1 MAFLVSPGVE
11 IKEIDLTN
19 IIPAVSTSI
28 GAYAGVYEW
37 GPTNE
42 ITTLSTE
49 ADLISTFGYP
59 VVSTVEGSDSRL
71 DWYAAANF
79 LGYSNNLQL
88 IRILPEGARNAASE
102 PFAARTSSTSVV
114 FTGTVNDSEATIIQ
128 GVPVSID
135 DSDVFT
141 YTIYYNGTTGVTFD
155 IRKPYVV
162 LPDSD
167 YVPGL
172 NKLSIDSDQILGSGT
187 YTYGTYPTDSDSI
200 VQAGGYT
207 YSSLDSDDIATAIDL
222 NTLDS
227 DGADALINAELAT
240 RLAANQANDTAINA
254 QIQHNLAA
262 IDSEEG
268 VVTGMIAHNIIANDS
283 DSDARV
289 LLISKLRQRFQSE
302 WDSDQTFNVVYT
314 VADLAQRFA
323 HALEAA
329 GVAGVVVDSD
339 GGLDDAINDP
349 TVTYFTGSNVKPNN
363 YTITDSRNNITIK
376 YFETKELES
385 NVDAATEAV
394 IENENDFLIK
404 ESSLAQGSVYAKYP
418 GQRGNGIG
426 VALIDAGIDSEGIE
440 LFNGNTVGDIFDTVP
455 ATSVWAE
462 ENFGTDLL
470 DEVHVVVYTT
480 DTTITGTKNEVL
492 ERFAYMSKAK
502 NAVTA
507 DGAKNYY
514 VNVIN
519 DNSDW
524 IWIVNEERATGTV
537 TGGQRNI
544 GTNVT
549 VEAGTVTPFNAFKT
563 NTSKNGVISY
573 ELGGG
578 TDGSAVDSAE
588 LRLALD
594 LFKDAEIVDI
604 SLTWAGNWA
613 KADKKYLIDI
623 CESRKDTV
631 AFISPSYDAAV
642 TNPTSKGIA
651 DYFNS
656 SVDGYNSSSYVV
668 FDSGWKRQ
676 YDKYN
681 DGYFW
686 IPCAPD
692 IAGLAAR
699 TDNENDPWWSPAGL
713 NRGHLR
719 DVVKLSFSPNQA
731 ERDELYKQRVNP
743 VVSFRG
749 QGTLLYGDKT
759 GLSRPSAFD
768 RINVRR
774 LFIVLE
780 KAIATAAKF
789 QLFEFNDDITRAT
802 FRNMVEPFLNDI
814 KTRRGLTDFL
824 VVCDD
829 TNNTPE
835 VIDSNRFVADIYI
848 KPTRSI
854 NFITL
859 NFIAVRTGVSF
870 SEIVNGGAG

>member
-42 ITTLSTE
+42 ITTVSSE

-59 VVSTVEGSDSRL
+59 VVSTNEGTDTRV

-88 IRILPEGARNAASE
+88 VRILPEGARNAASE
-102 PFAARTSSTSVV
+102 PFAARSLSTSVV
-114 FTGTVNDSEATIIQ
+114 FTGTVNDSEASIVQ

-141 YTIYYNGTTGVTFD
+141 YTIPYDGTTSVTFD
-155 IRKPYVV
+155 IRKPYFV

-172 NKLSIDSDQILGSGT
+172 NRLGTDSETVQLQQGILYSS
-187 YTYGTYPTDSDSI
+187 TDSDI
-200 VQAGGYT
+200 VVTALGLVYQ
-207 YSSLDSDDIATAIDL
+207 SLDSDAIATALTLFSRDSEGADL
-222 NTLDS
+222 LVNNEIASRRVTNQNNDNAVRNEIIKRIHDNNGHDS
-227 DGADALINAELAT
+227 DIT
-240 RLAANQANDTAINA
+240 RAI
-254 QIQHNLAA
+254 
-262 IDSEEG
+262 
-268 VVTGMIAHNIIANDS
+268 VHNIPANDS
-283 DSDARV
+283 DSDARATRISV
-289 LLISKLRQRFQSE
+289 LKQRFQSE

-314 VADLAQRFA
+314 VVHLAERFA
-323 HALEAA
+323 AALEAA
-329 GVAGVVVDSD
+329 GVTGVVVDSD
-339 GGLDDAINDP
+339 GASFLTDP
-349 TVTYFTGSNVKPNN
+349 AVTFITGSRTKPTNFEV
-363 YTITDSRNNITIK
+363 TDSRNNYGVK
-376 YFETKELES
+376 YFTATELES
-385 NVDAATEAV
+385 SAEEATEAV
-394 IENENDFLIK
+394 IENENDFLVK
-404 ESSLAQGSVYAKYP
+404 ETSLAQGSVYARFP
-418 GQRGNGIG
+418 GRKGNGIG
-426 VALIDAGIDSEGIE
+426 VAIIDAGVDSENVV
-440 LFNGNTVGDIFDTVP
+440 LFGTTTVGDVFDTVP
-455 ATSVWAE
+455 LNSVWAE
-462 ENFGTDLL
+462 ENFGTTLR

-480 DTTITGTKNEVL
+480 TPDVTGQSNEVL
-492 ERFAYMSKAK
+492 ERYSYLSKAK
-502 NAVTA
+502 NAVSA

-514 VNVIN
+514 VNVVN
-519 DNSDW
+519 QSSSW
-524 IWIVNEERATGTV
+524 VWIVDEERATDTV
-537 TGGQRNI
+537 TTGQRNI

-549 VEAGTVTPFNAFKT
+549 AETGTAQPFNALKT
-563 NTSKNGVISY
+563 NVNKAGIVQYS
-573 ELGGG
+573 LGGG
-578 TDGSAVDSAE
+578 TDGNDVSSAD

-604 SLTWAGNWA
+604 SLAFAGNWA
-613 KADKKYLIDI
+613 KTDKKYLIDI

-631 AFISPSYDAAV
+631 CFLSPSYNAAV
-642 TNPTSKGIA
+642 TNPTDKTVV
-651 DYFNS
+651 DYFNN
-656 SVDGYNSSSYVV
+656 SVDGYNSSSYAV

-699 TDNENDPWWSPAGL
+699 TDAENDPWWSPAGL

-731 ERDELYKQRVNP
+731 ERDALYKNRINP

-759 GLSRPSAFD
+759 ALSRPSAFD

-824 VVCDD
+824 VVCDT
-829 TNNTPE
+829 TNNTPQ
-835 VIDSNRFVADIYI
+835 VIDTNRFVADIYI

-870 SEIVNGGAG
+870 SEIVTGGTGA